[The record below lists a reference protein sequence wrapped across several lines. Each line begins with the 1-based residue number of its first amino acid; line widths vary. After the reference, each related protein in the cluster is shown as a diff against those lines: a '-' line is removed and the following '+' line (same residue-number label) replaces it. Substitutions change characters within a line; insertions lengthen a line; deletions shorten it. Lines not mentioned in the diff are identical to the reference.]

1 MAGYY
6 DSITIE
12 KDPTGSSGSQFLA
25 GADRVMLRINGLR
38 GSQSGTGAYRVNYI
52 QVWASPSQF
61 GSWDRIIPITESVYA
76 WAPNTDNEHVTTNF
90 VNTPS
95 PVDGRTSGTILL
107 KAPFPAGNVIIRIA
121 GNNGAQGTASMW
133 EGNVNYVAYTAPKI
147 TSAVAVR
154 CNAQGTADPF
164 GTYIKA
170 SAAWT
175 NAVLSGTTN
184 ATTAS
189 FQWGEAGGPL
199 SAAIPLTGQNIF
211 SAPVGGNLSILKT
224 YTIRITASDT
234 VTGANVISDQTITG
248 ATPSLYIRKNGRG
261 IGLGKSPT
269 QDYVAEAGW
278 PIKLDNGMTISTHY
292 PSNPAANPDGV
303 PALGFRNTSGELI
316 AMLVNNGNFII
327 KGRFVST
334 NTSIEYG
341 DISYY
346 A

>member
-1 MAGYY
+1 MAAYV

-12 KDPTGSSGSQFLA
+12 KDPTGSSGPQFLA
-25 GADRVMLRINGLR
+25 GADRIILRVNGMR
-38 GSQSGTGAYRVNYI
+38 GSQAQTQAYTLYNI
-52 QVWASPSQF
+52 NVWASPSQF
-61 GSWDRIIPITESVYA
+61 GTWDRIIPISNSPTG
-76 WAPNTDNEHVTTNF
+76 WAQNTDNEHVKTDFTNTGQPY
-90 VNTPS
+90 N
-95 PVDGRTSGTILL
+95 GKTSGTILL
-107 KAPFPAGNVIIRIA
+107 KAPFPAGNVLIRVGGDI
-121 GNNGAQGTASMW
+121 GAQGWSSIW

-147 TSAVAVR
+147 TSTAAVR
-154 CNAQGTADPF
+154 CNAQGAADPF

-184 ATTAS
+184 AVAAS
-189 FQWGEAGGPL
+189 FQWGEEGGAL
-199 SAAIPLTGQNIF
+199 SAAISLTGQNIF
-211 SAPVGGNLSILKT
+211 SAPVGGNLSVLKT
-224 YTIRITASDT
+224 YTVRITASDT
-234 VTGANVISDQTITG
+234 VTGANVISNQTIAG

-269 QDYVAEAGW
+269 QDYVAEAAW
-278 PIKLDNGMTISTHY
+278 PIKLNNGMTISTHY
-292 PSNPAANPDGV
+292 PSNPAANPSGV

-316 AMLVNNGNFII
+316 AMLVNNGNFVI